1 MMSFELAASLCNCVG
16 SGTLRE
22 KLRDMPG
29 SKANDNNLTRLKAIL
44 NNSNALS
51 KTHTAI

>member
-1 MMSFELAASLCNCVG
+1 MSFELAASLYNCVG

-22 KLRDMPG
+22 KLRNILG

>member
-1 MMSFELAASLCNCVG
+1 MNFESAASLCNCVG

-22 KLRDMPG
+22 KLRNMLG
-29 SKANDNNLTRLKAIL
+29 SKANDNNLKRLRAIL
-44 NNSNALS
+44 INSNALS